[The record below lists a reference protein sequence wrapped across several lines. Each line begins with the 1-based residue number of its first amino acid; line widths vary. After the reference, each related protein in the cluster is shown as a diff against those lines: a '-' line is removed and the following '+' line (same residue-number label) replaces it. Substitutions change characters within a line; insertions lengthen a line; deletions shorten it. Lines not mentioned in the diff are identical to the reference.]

1 MVENA
6 RSVAAA
12 RYDLFIQYNGQAA
25 SNAPISRLMAG
36 AGIKVL
42 AIQVPVPGA
51 PLFAV
56 DNSASGRVL
65 AEEGKRRWPDAVPVA
80 VIIGLPEAGPMF
92 RDRGEAAKRAP
103 RRCWRPAPSP
113 RAMAASRP
121 WRAWTSPSAP
131 ARCTPSWARTG
142 PASLTLTKVLSG
154 VVAPDGGEVLLEGRP
169 AVRAATTR

>member
-1 MVENA
+1 M
-6 RSVAAA
+6 AAA

-25 SNAPISRLMAG
+25 SNVPVARLMAG

-56 DNSASGRVL
+56 DNSASGADSGRVL

-92 RDRGEAAKRAP
+92 RERGEAAKRAIAAVYP
-103 RRCWRPAPSP
+103 GVTFEEFSSKSDVGHVRHGDRPPDPPCGLSDAHLGARGRGGAGRGFGHPQYGAGRRRG
-113 RAMAASRP
+113 RLDDGRQ
-121 WRAWTSPSAP
+121 
-131 ARCTPSWARTG
+131 
-142 PASLTLTKVLSG
+142 LSG
-154 VVAPDGGEVLLEGRP
+154 AGG
-169 AVRAATTR
+169 A